1 MPPATSSKF
10 IALDSLSEKL
20 KCSRWA
26 SVWEGWNEISSLC
39 PEVTPISA
47 VGQGSFNLNDFQSH
61 ELFEGHMCVFYHW
74 STVSPQ
80 PQGHGVLCLHW
91 RLAFREQVLGGTW
104 PAR

>member
-20 KCSRWA
+20 KYSRWA

-47 VGQGSFNLNDFQSH
+47 VGQGSFNLNDFQS
-61 ELFEGHMCVFYHW
+61 LGAYTDTSCLKVTCVS
-74 STVSPQ
+74 STT
-80 PQGHGVLCLHW
+80 GVLCPLSH
-91 RLAFREQVLGGTW
+91 RGMESCSSTGG
-104 PAR
+104 